1 MRSECCT
8 YGYPGAFLDRAT
20 HSMNLKNV
28 LKYLVSLALAGGLL
42 WFTFQQSHLDAA
54 DLWQKISAADY
65 RWVLLSGLCTIVAH
79 WSRAERWRIL
89 LEPVVPQRPT
99 SLDAMVS
106 VLTGYLANLAL
117 PRAGEVA
124 RCGTLYRLS
133 AVPVNISFGTV
144 VAERLFDLL
153 MLVILLGVTF
163 VLEFDRLSQFF
174 IEFLGGKLPKGSSGA
189 GVLLLA
195 GAVLLGVALLGWF
208 LFNRYREALGRH
220 PLYQKISGFLT
231 GLLAGL
237 LSVRKLRRP
246 GAFIFHTLLIWGM
259 YYLMSYTLFFALP
272 VTANLGALAGLTILV
287 VGSLGMAAPTPG
299 GIGSFHLLVGQ
310 VALLY
315 GLTSQDGQI
324 LATFIHGVST
334 VMIIVLGILALIVVL
349 LRRNKTTDLP
359 DVLDDPKAIRLEQ

>member
-1 MRSECCT
+1 MEGHVIYCLMKFT
-8 YGYPGAFLDRAT
+8 
-20 HSMNLKNV
+20 NV
-28 LKYLVSLALAGGLL
+28 LKYLISLAIAGGLL
-42 WFTFQQSHLDAA
+42 WFTFQQSSLDAG
-54 DLWQKISAADY
+54 DLWTKISAADY
-65 RWVLLSGLCTIVAH
+65 RWVLASALLTLIAH

-99 SLDAMVS
+99 SLDATVS

-133 AVPVNISFGTV
+133 NVPVNVSFGTV
-144 VAERLFDLL
+144 VAERLFDVLL
-153 MLVILLGVTF
+153 LLILLATTF

-174 IEFLGGKLPKGSSGA
+174 MEFFGSKVGGQGSGS
-189 GVLLLA
+189 GVLLIV
-195 GAVLLGVALLGWF
+195 GAVLVGLAVLGWF
-208 LFNRYREALGRH
+208 LYGRYRDALGRH
-220 PLYQKISGFLT
+220 PLYQKIMAFAK
-231 GLLAGL
+231 GLLEGL

-246 GAFIFHTLLIWGM
+246 GAFILHTLLIWTM
-259 YYLMSYTLFFALP
+259 YYLMSYTLFFAMP
-272 VTANLGALAGLTILV
+272 ATANLGPLAGLTILV

-310 VALLY
+310 VAILY

-334 VMIIVLGILALIVVL
+334 LMVIILGVLSLLVVL
-349 LRRNKTTDLP
+349 LRRNKTATTS
-359 DVLDDPKAIRLEQ
+359 DVLTDPNAVRLER

>member
-1 MRSECCT
+1 
-8 YGYPGAFLDRAT
+8 
-20 HSMNLKNV
+20 MNLKNS
-28 LKYLVSLALAGGLL
+28 LKYLVSLAIAGGLL

-54 DLWQKISAADY
+54 DLWQKIKGADY
-65 RWVLLSGLCTIVAH
+65 RWVLLSAVLTIVAH

-99 SLDAMVS
+99 SLDATVS
-106 VLTGYLANLAL
+106 VLIGYLANLAL

-133 AVPVNISFGTV
+133 AQDGAPVPVNVSFGTV
-144 VAERLFDLL
+144 VAERLCDVL
-153 MLVILLGVTF
+153 MLLLLLAATF

-174 IEFLGGKLPKGSSGA
+174 MGFLSGKLPKNSSGS
-189 GVLLLA
+189 GILLLA
-195 GAVLLGVALLGWF
+195 GAVVVGLALLSWF
-208 LFNRYREALGRH
+208 LFNRYRDALGRH
-220 PLYQKISGFLT
+220 PLYQKVTAFGK
-231 GLLAGL
+231 GLVEGL
-237 LSVRKLRRP
+237 LSIRKLHRP
-246 GAFIFHTLLIWGM
+246 GAFILHTLLIWTM
-259 YYLMSYTLFFALP
+259 YYFMSFCLFFAMP
-272 VTANLGALAGLTILV
+272 ATANLGPLAGLTILV

-334 VMIIVLGILALIVVL
+334 IMIIILGILSL
-349 LRRNKTTDLP
+349 LVMLFRRNKTTAGS
-359 DVLDDPKAIRLEQ
+359 DVLDGPKAIKLER

>member
-1 MRSECCT
+1 
-8 YGYPGAFLDRAT
+8 
-20 HSMNLKNV
+20 MNPKNV
-28 LKYLVSLALAGGLL
+28 LKYLISLTIAGGLL
-42 WFTFQQSHLDAA
+42 WFTFKQSSLDAG
-54 DLWQKISAADY
+54 DLWAKISAADY
-65 RWVLLSGLCTIVAH
+65 RWVLVSALLTIVAH

-99 SLDAMVS
+99 ALDATVS

-133 AVPVNISFGTV
+133 NVPVNVSFGTV
-144 VAERLFDLL
+144 VAERLFDVL
-153 MLVILLGVTF
+153 MLLILLAATF

-174 IEFLGGKLPKGSSGA
+174 MEFFGNKVGGQGGATGGS
-189 GVLLLA
+189 GVLLVI
-195 GAVLLGVALLGWF
+195 GAVLVGLAVLGWF
-208 LFNRYREALGRH
+208 LYGRYRDALGRH
-220 PLYQKISGFLT
+220 PLYQRVMAFTK
-231 GLLAGL
+231 GLLEGL

-246 GAFIFHTLLIWGM
+246 GAFAFHTLLIWTM
-259 YYLMSYTLFFALP
+259 YYLMSYTLFFAMP
-272 VTANLGALAGLTILV
+272 ATADLGPLAGLTILV

-310 VALLY
+310 VAILY

-334 VMIIVLGILALIVVL
+334 LAIIILGVLSLLVVL
-349 LRRNKTTDLP
+349 LRRSRTTP
-359 DVLDDPKAIRLEQ
+359 ANNVRNDPNAVRLER

>member
-1 MRSECCT
+1 
-8 YGYPGAFLDRAT
+8 
-20 HSMNLKNV
+20 MNLKNI
-28 LKYLVSLALAGGLL
+28 LKYLISLAIAGGLL

-65 RWVLLSGLCTIVAH
+65 RWVLLSAVLTIVAH

-89 LEPVVPQRPT
+89 LEPIIQQRTT
-99 SLDAMVS
+99 SLDATAS

-117 PRAGEVA
+117 PRAGEFI

-133 AVPVNISFGTV
+133 GVPVNVSFGAV

-153 MLVILLGVTF
+153 MLLLLLAATF

-174 IEFLGGKLPKGSSGA
+174 TEFLGGKLPKGSSGS
-189 GVLLLA
+189 GILVLV

-220 PLYQKISGFLT
+220 PLYQKVSGFLT
-231 GLLAGL
+231 GLMSGL

-246 GAFIFHTLLIWGM
+246 GAFIAHTILIWVM
-259 YYLMSYTLFFALP
+259 YYLMSYTLFFAMP
-272 VTANLGALAGLTILV
+272 ATANLGALAGLTILV

-315 GLTSQDGQI
+315 GLTGQDGQI

-334 VMIIVLGILALIVVL
+334 VMIIILGILALLVVL

-359 DVLDDPKAIRLEQ
+359 DVLDDPKTIRLEQ

>member
-1 MRSECCT
+1 
-8 YGYPGAFLDRAT
+8 
-20 HSMNLKNV
+20 MNLKNI
-28 LKYLVSLALAGGLL
+28 LKYLISLAIAGGLL
-42 WFTFQQSHLDAA
+42 WFTFSQSHLDAA

-65 RWVLLSGLCTIVAH
+65 RWVLLSAICTIIAH
-79 WSRAERWRIL
+79 WSRAERWRL
-89 LEPVVPQRPT
+89 LIEPVIPQRPT
-99 SLDAMVS
+99 ALDATAS

-133 AVPVNISFGTV
+133 GVPVNVSFGTV

-153 MLVILLGVTF
+153 MLILLLGATF

-174 IEFLGGKLPKGSSGA
+174 MEFLGGKLPKGSSGS
-189 GVLLLA
+189 GILLLIA
-195 GAVLLGVALLGWF
+195 AVLLGVALLGWF
-208 LFNRYREALGRH
+208 LFNRYREALGQH
-220 PLYQKISGFLT
+220 PLYQKVSGFAK
-231 GLLAGL
+231 GLLSGL

-246 GAFIFHTLLIWGM
+246 GAFVVHTILIWAM
-259 YYLMSYTLFFALP
+259 YYLMSYTLFFAMP
-272 VTANLGALAGLTILV
+272 ATANLGPLAGLTILV

-315 GLTSQDGQI
+315 GLTSQDGQV

-334 VMIIVLGILALIVVL
+334 VMIIILGILALLVVL
-349 LRRNKTTDLP
+349 FRRNKTTDLP
-359 DVLDDPKAIRLEQ
+359 DVLDDPKAIRLER

>member
-1 MRSECCT
+1 
-8 YGYPGAFLDRAT
+8 
-20 HSMNLKNV
+20 MNIKNIF
-28 LKYLVSLALAGGLL
+28 KYLISLALAGGLL
-42 WFTFQQSHLDAA
+42 WFTFRQSHLDVA
-54 DLWQKISAADY
+54 DLWRKISSADY
-65 RWVLLSGLCTIVAH
+65 RWILLSGLLTIIAH

-99 SLDAMVS
+99 SLDATVS

-124 RCGTLYRLS
+124 RCGTLYRLAS
-133 AVPVNISFGTV
+133 VPINISFGTV

-153 MLVILLGVTF
+153 MLVILLAATF

-174 IEFLGGKLPKGSSGA
+174 IEFLGGKLPKGTNGA
-189 GVLLLA
+189 GVL
-195 GAVLLGVALLGWF
+195 VLGVVVLVGLALLGWF

-220 PLYQKISGFLT
+220 PLYKKVSGFLN

-237 LSVRKLRRP
+237 MSVRQLRRP
-246 GAFIFHTLLIWGM
+246 GAFIFHTLLIWTM
-259 YYLMSYTLFFALP
+259 YYLMSYTLFFAMP
-272 VTANLGALAGLTILV
+272 ATAGLGALAGLTILV

-324 LATFIHGVST
+324 LATFIHGVSAL
-334 VMIIVLGILALIVVL
+334 MIIILGVSALLVVL
-349 LRRNKTTDLP
+349 LRRNKTTELP
-359 DVLDDPKAIRLEQ
+359 DVLDDPRAIKLER

>member
-1 MRSECCT
+1 
-8 YGYPGAFLDRAT
+8 
-20 HSMNLKNV
+20 MNVKNI
-28 LKYLVSLALAGGLL
+28 LKYLISLAIAGGLL

-65 RWVLLSGLCTIVAH
+65 RWVLLSIVLTFVAH

-99 SLDAMVS
+99 AVDATTS

-133 AVPVNISFGTV
+133 AVPVNVSFGTV
-144 VAERLFDLL
+144 VAERLFDVL
-153 MLVILLGVTF
+153 MLLILLAATF
-163 VLEFDRLSQFF
+163 ILEFDRLSQFF
-174 IEFLGGKLPKGSSGA
+174 MEFLGGKLPKGSSGS
-189 GVLLLA
+189 GVLVLV
-195 GAVLLGVALLGWF
+195 GAIVLGVGLLSWF

-220 PLYQKISGFLT
+220 PLYQKVSAFVV
-231 GLLAGL
+231 GLLEGL

-246 GAFIFHTLLIWGM
+246 GAFLFHTVLIWTM
-259 YYLMSYTLFFALP
+259 YYLMSYTLFFAMP
-272 VTANLGALAGLTILV
+272 ATANLGPLAGLTILV

-315 GLTSQDGQI
+315 GLTSQDGQV

-334 VMIIVLGILALIVVL
+334 LMIIILGILSLLVVL
-349 LRRNKTTDLP
+349 LRRNKATTAA
-359 DVLDDPKAIRLEQ
+359 DVLDDPKAIRLG

>member
-1 MRSECCT
+1 
-8 YGYPGAFLDRAT
+8 
-20 HSMNLKNV
+20 MNLKNI
-28 LKYLVSLALAGGLL
+28 LKYLVSLAIAGGLL

-54 DLWQKISAADY
+54 DLWQKIKAADY
-65 RWVLLSGLCTIVAH
+65 RWVFLSAVFTTVAH

-99 SLDAMVS
+99 ALDATVS

-124 RCGTLYRLS
+124 RCGTLYKLS
-133 AVPVNISFGTV
+133 GVPVNVSFGTV
-144 VAERLFDLL
+144 VAERLFDVL
-153 MLVILLGVTF
+153 MLLLLLAATF

-174 IEFLGGKLPKGSSGA
+174 MEFLGGKLPNGA
-189 GVLLLA
+189 AGQNTGGLGILVVV
-195 GAVLLGVALLGWF
+195 GAVLLGLALLTWF
-208 LFNRYREALGRH
+208 LFTRYREALGRH
-220 PLYQKISGFLT
+220 PLYQKVSGFIT
-231 GLLAGL
+231 GLLSGL

-246 GAFIFHTLLIWGM
+246 GAFIAHTLLIWAM
-259 YYLMSYTLFFALP
+259 YYLMSYTLFFAMP
-272 VTANLGALAGLTILV
+272 ATANLGALAGLTILV

-315 GLTSQDGQI
+315 GLTGQDGQV

-334 VMIIVLGILALIVVL
+334 VMIIILGILALLVVL
-349 LRRNKTTDLP
+349 LRRNKTTAHP
-359 DVLDDPKAIRLEQ
+359 AMLDDPKAIRLEQ